1 MCHQRDKS
9 RNYDIRGFL
18 NRSGNEAR
26 EIAVKQFVVA
36 LRVI

>member
-1 MCHQRDKS
+1 MES
-9 RNYDIRGFL
+9 LSFSLTWEFL
-18 NRSGNEAR
+18 NRSGGEAR